1 MLARPPAQLAEALA
15 RLRWQLPAL
24 IAVVGLA
31 YAVGDH
37 VFLAR
42 YESIWPHLLLGA
54 FVLGLIGP
62 VFAWRT
68 LTWAALAARE
78 RDEAARELRSRN
90 DQCSVM
96 NAIAHAVNR
105 SLDLD
110 EVLDLALDKTL
121 ELMRL
126 EAGEFR
132 MVEDSHL
139 VLRVHRGVS
148 REAIAGSCEV
158 HLGECL
164 CGAAA
169 AKGELMAVDDLGE
182 SDSTSLPWCRTQH
195 YRAVLSL
202 PIQSKGR
209 VSGVLHLAS
218 RAPREFTSHDRQML
232 ASIGH
237 QIGVAVEKA
246 SLHAEVNRLNFRLQQ
261 RVESQ
266 ATELEGAKGE
276 IADKAQQL
284 QQLLVETMS
293 LQEKERARIA
303 YDMHDQAVQL
313 IVGTVYQ
320 IQAARQCVAEDSDV
334 AVILQTAQTLLKQL
348 ETEIRQAIYDLRPPA
363 LDSLGLVPALREYAD
378 RFRRLAGFAYGVSYL
393 GVVCRLP
400 VEAEVAVYR
409 IVQEALH
416 NVARHADA
424 TRTEVLL
431 DFRGPN
437 LVVTVSDDGHGFD
450 SDEALAQNTRH
461 LGLIS
466 MRERALALRGELRLM
481 ARPGQ
486 GTRLVLTVPMW
497 SLPDMV
503 RDE

>member
-1 MLARPPAQLAEALA
+1 MSGRSPASLSSTLA
-15 RLRWQLPAL
+15 RLRWQLPVL

-31 YAVGDH
+31 YAIGDH
-37 VFLAR
+37 TLLAH
-42 YESIWPHLLLGA
+42 YESSWLHVLLGTLVFGA
-54 FVLGLIGP
+54 VGP

-78 RDEAARELRSRN
+78 REEAVHELQGRN
-90 DQCSVM
+90 EQCSVI
-96 NAIAHAVNR
+96 NTIARAVNR

-110 EVLDLALDKTL
+110 EVLNLALDEML
-121 ELMRL
+121 EFMQL

-132 MVEDSHL
+132 MVEGDRL
-139 VLRVHRGVS
+139 VLRVHRGIS
-148 REAIAGSCEV
+148 PEAIAGSCEV

-164 CGAAA
+164 CGVAA
-169 AKGELMAVDDLGE
+169 AKGELMALGDMGE
-182 SDSTSLPWCRTQH
+182 GDGTSLPWCRTQR

-202 PIQSKGR
+202 PVQSKGR

-218 RAPREFTSHDRQML
+218 HAPREFLPHDRQLL
-232 ASIGH
+232 AAIGH

-246 SLHAEVNRLNFRLQQ
+246 SLHVEVNKLNFRLQQ

-266 ATELEGAKGE
+266 ATELEGAKSE
-276 IADKAQQL
+276 IAEKAQQL
-284 QQLLVETMS
+284 QQLLVETIS

-320 IQAARQCVAEDSDV
+320 IQAARQCVAEDSEI
-334 AVILQTAQTLLKQL
+334 APILQTAQAMLKQL
-348 ETEIRQAIYDLRPPA
+348 ETEIRQAIYELRPPA
-363 LDSLGLVPALREYAD
+363 LDSLGLMPALHEYAD
-378 RFRRLAGFAYGVSYL
+378 RFRRLVGFVYGVSCL
-393 GVVCRLP
+393 GVARRLP
-400 VEAEVAVYR
+400 IETEIAAYR

-424 TRTEVLL
+424 TRAEVLL

-437 LVVTVSDDGHGFD
+437 LVVTVSDNGCGFD
-450 SDEALAQNTRH
+450 SDEVLAQNTRH

-466 MRERALALRGELRLM
+466 MRERAQAVQGEFRLIAL
-481 ARPGQ
+481 PGR
-486 GTRLVLTVPMW
+486 GTRAVLTAPMFK
-497 SLPDMV
+497 LPQPV
-503 RDE
+503 EEE